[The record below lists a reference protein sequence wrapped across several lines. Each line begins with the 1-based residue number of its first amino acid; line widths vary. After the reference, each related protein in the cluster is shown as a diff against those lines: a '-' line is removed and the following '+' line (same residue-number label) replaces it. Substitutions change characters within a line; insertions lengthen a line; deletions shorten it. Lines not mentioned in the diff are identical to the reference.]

1 MLYWSTVSDLL
12 RSTLLDLVVQ
22 PAFAPFRLVGGTA
35 LSLHLGHR
43 MSVDIDLF
51 TDASYGSI
59 DFLEQ
64 EAYLQ
69 QHYPYYSKSGQGLI
83 SAWGGSYMVGNS
95 DADSLK
101 VDLYYSTDP
110 FIQPVHEEDGIRMAT
125 IEEIAAMK
133 IDVVHRGGRKK
144 DFWDLDEIL
153 ESYKLSELLALHKL
167 RHEYTHNT
175 EEILYQLTNFEQA
188 DGDFDPDCKKGKIWE
203 LIKYNMVEHVDKYR
217 ATTDKQC

>member
-1 MLYWSTVSDLL
+1 MMLYWNTVSDLL
-12 RSTLLDLVVQ
+12 KTTLLDLCAQ

-51 TDASYGSI
+51 TDAPYSSI
-59 DFLEQ
+59 DFSELE
-64 EAYLQ
+64 AWLQ
-69 QHYPYYSKSGQGLI
+69 KHYPYYSKSGQGLI
-83 SAWGGSYMVGNS
+83 NAWGGSYIIGNS
-95 DADSLK
+95 EADSVK

-110 FIQPVHEEDGIRMAT
+110 FIQAVHEEDGVRMAT

-167 RHEYTHNT
+167 RH
-175 EEILYQLTNFEQA
+175 
-188 DGDFDPDCKKGKIWE
+188 D
-203 LIKYNMVEHVDKYR
+203 
-217 ATTDKQC
+217 